1 MSQKSQDLSSHLQK
15 MIFEME
21 LRGYSPQT
29 QNHYLCHVKLLEK
42 HTSKPAP
49 QLTPDELKQYLHYRI
64 KSGIGYSSINIS
76 CNAFKLFFNKV
87 LGYNWSDD
95 VIILPNGLTRLFR
108 GVCFM
113 EDIGSN
119 MQSIMTRERTTKD
132 KKHLLFSDQ
141 VENKKQVLQ
150 EYIDSV
156 CVSHSK
162 DNGINVKLN
171 VRVFDGGGEL
181 TLLKTLYAQFSFSPV
196 PKLKVN

>member
-1 MSQKSQDLSSHLQK
+1 
-15 MIFEME
+15 
-21 LRGYSPQT
+21 
-29 QNHYLCHVKLLEK
+29 
-42 HTSKPAP
+42 
-49 QLTPDELKQYLHYRI
+49 
-64 KSGIGYSSINIS
+64 
-76 CNAFKLFFNKV
+76 
-87 LGYNWSDD
+87 
-95 VIILPNGLTRLFR
+95 
-108 GVCFM
+108 M

-119 MQSIMTRERTTKD
+119 MQSIMTRERTTKG

-181 TLLKTLYAQFSFSPV
+181 TLLKTLYVQFSFPPV